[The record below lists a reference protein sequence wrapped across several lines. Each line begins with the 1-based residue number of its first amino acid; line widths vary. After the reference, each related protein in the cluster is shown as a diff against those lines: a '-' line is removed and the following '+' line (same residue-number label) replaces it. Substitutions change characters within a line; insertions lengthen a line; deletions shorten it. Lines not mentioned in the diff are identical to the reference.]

1 MPTWLTEIEGPRPLA
16 ELERTT
22 SARAPALAAVGAA
35 ARSRPGARRVDSLVQ
50 EQPERV
56 AQQLRAWISEDPE

>member
-22 SARAPALAAVGAA
+22 SPAPELAAVGAPA
-35 ARSRPGARRVDSLVQ
+35 EAGRTTVDSLVQ

>member
-16 ELERTT
+16 ELEQHHE
-22 SARAPALAAVGAA
+22 PG
-35 ARSRPGARRVDSLVQ
+35 PGAGRRRRARPSAGRSTVDSLVQ

>member
-1 MPTWLTEIEGPRPLA
+1 VP
-16 ELERTT
+16 
-22 SARAPALAAVGAA
+22 AAVGAG
-35 ARSRPGARRVDSLVQ
+35 RPNVDSLVQ

>member
-22 SARAPALAAVGAA
+22 SAHA
-35 ARSRPGARRVDSLVQ
+35 ARRRGVRRRREPAAARRVDSLVQ

>member
-22 SARAPALAAVGAA
+22 SATPTRAAVSAAVGGGGRA
-35 ARSRPGARRVDSLVQ
+35 SVDSLVQ

>member
-1 MPTWLTEIEGPRPLA
+1 MPTWLSEIEGPRPLA

-22 SARAPALAAVGAA
+22 SAAPAAPRSPRQSVAAD
-35 ARSRPGARRVDSLVQ
+35 ARRVDSLVQ

>member
-22 SARAPALAAVGAA
+22 SAAPARAAVPAAVGAG
-35 ARSRPGARRVDSLVQ
+35 RPNVDSLVQ

>member
-16 ELERTT
+16 ELEQSTT
-22 SARAPALAAVGAA
+22 SAPALAAVGAGA
-35 ARSRPGARRVDSLVQ
+35 SGGPGRSTVDSLVQ